1 MIQML
6 TIPKKL
12 TRGDELIVVR
22 RKEYEGLR
30 KHLAQVKDALD
41 KIRRGEKEL
50 RDGRTRQIKSLSELR
65 S

>member
-12 TRGDELIVVR
+12 THGDELIVVR
-22 RKEYEGLR
+22 RKEYEELR
-30 KHLAQVKDALD
+30 KHLAQVKDALA